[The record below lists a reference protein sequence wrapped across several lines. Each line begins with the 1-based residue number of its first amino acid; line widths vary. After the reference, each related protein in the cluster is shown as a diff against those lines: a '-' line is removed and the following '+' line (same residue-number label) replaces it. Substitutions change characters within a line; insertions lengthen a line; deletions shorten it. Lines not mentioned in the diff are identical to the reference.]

1 MTTILERPELDTDL
15 SGGPSDA
22 PIAHRSRLR
31 RLVSGKP
38 DDPHWVRP
46 TLIALLALTALSYL
60 WALGDSGW
68 ANSFYSSAVQAG
80 TKSWK
85 AFFFGSSDASNFITV
100 DKPPASLWVME
111 LSARIF
117 GVNSWSILIPQALEG
132 VATVGVLYATVRRW
146 FSPAAALLA
155 GAVMAMTPVA
165 VLMFRFNNPDALLV
179 LLLTVAAYA
188 TVRALERAQT
198 AWLMVAMACVG
209 TGFITKMLQAFV
221 IVPVIGLVYLLLAP
235 TPLGRRIRQLL
246 LAAVALVVSAGW
258 WVAAVALTPA
268 ASRPYIG
275 GSQDNSILNLIFGYN
290 GFGRLTGNE
299 AGSVGG
305 AGPAGSRWG
314 ATGWGRMFGSDM
326 GSQISW
332 LLPAALILLGAGL
345 WVTLRASRTDRTRA
359 ALILWGGW
367 LLLTAATFS
376 FAAGIIHPYYTVALA
391 PAIAALVGIGSVM
404 LWERRAQVWV
414 RVVLGVTLATTGV
427 WGYILLD
434 RTPNWLPGLRFL
446 VLLGCIGVGVMIAV
460 APRLRGRVALG
471 VGAAALIT
479 ASIGPAAYA
488 IDTIVTPHSGAIPA
502 AGPATAGPFGG
513 PGGGRAG
520 GFGGL
525 PGAQGTGGGPAF
537 AGGTAPAG
545 ARGGFPGGARG
556 VGQAPPGAAGFGR
569 ATGGANFTPGANRGG
584 GGIGGILSA
593 STPGKALVTALE
605 QDAGSYTW
613 VAATINSNSAA
624 GYQLATDDPVMAI
637 GGFNGTDPAPTLA
650 EFEQYVQ
657 AGKIH
662 YFIAGGGG
670 GAGGATG
677 SSTGS
682 TATQITNWVES
693 HFTAKT
699 VSGQTIY
706 DLT

>member
-1 MTTILERPELDTDL
+1 MTTLLERPELDPDPTP
-15 SGGPSDA
+15 GPSA
-22 PIAHRSRLR
+22 GPIADRSKLR

-38 DDPHWVRP
+38 DDPRWVRP
-46 TLIALLALTALSYL
+46 ALIGLLALTALGYL

-68 ANSFYSSAVQAG
+68 ANSFYSAAVQAG

-117 GVNSWSILIPQALEG
+117 GVNSWSILVPQALEG
-132 VATVGVLYATVRRW
+132 VATVGVLYVTVRRW

-198 AWLMVAMACVG
+198 LWLMVAMACVG

-221 IVPVIGLVYLLLAP
+221 IVPVIGLVYLLFAP

-275 GSQDNSILNLIFGYN
+275 GSQDNSILNLILGYN

-305 AGPAGSRWG
+305 AGATGSRWG
-314 ATGWGRMFGSDM
+314 PTGWTRMFGSDM
-326 GSQISW
+326 GGQISW

-404 LWERRAQVWV
+404 LWQRRDQLWV
-414 RVVLGVTLATTGV
+414 RIVLGATLVITGV
-427 WGYILLD
+427 WGFILLN

-446 VLLGCIGVGVMIAV
+446 VLLGGIGLGVVIAV
-460 APRLRGRVALG
+460 APRLTGPGRPRGRRRRADHRLHRARRLRRRHHRHPPLG
-471 VGAAALIT
+471 
-479 ASIGPAAYA
+479 SHP
-488 IDTIVTPHSGAIPA
+488 
-502 AGPATAGPFGG
+502 
-513 PGGGRAG
+513 GGRAG
-520 GFGGL
+520 ERRNL
-525 PGAQGTGGGPAF
+525 RW
-537 AGGTAPAG
+537 AG
-545 ARGGFPGGARG
+545 R
-556 VGQAPPGAAGFGR
+556 R
-569 ATGGANFTPGANRGG
+569 ATRWVRRTEW
-584 GGIGGILSA
+584 SA
-593 STPGKALVTALE
+593 
-605 QDAGSYTW
+605 QRW
-613 VAATINSNSAA
+613 
-624 GYQLATDDPVMAI
+624 
-637 GGFNGTDPAPTLA
+637 
-650 EFEQYVQ
+650 
-657 AGKIH
+657 
-662 YFIAGGGG
+662 
-670 GAGGATG
+670 
-677 SSTGS
+677 SSRLCRRYRS
-682 TATQITNWVES
+682 CR
-693 HFTAKT
+693 
-699 VSGQTIY
+699 
-706 DLT
+706 

>member
-1 MTTILERPELDTDL
+1 MTTVLEKSALETEPDLRPT
-15 SGGPSDA
+15 GPPA
-22 PIAHRSRLR
+22 ARRNLFG

-38 DDPHWVRP
+38 DDPRWVRP
-46 TLIALLALTALSYL
+46 TLLALLALTGLSYL

-111 LSARIF
+111 LSARVF
-117 GVNSWSILIPQALEG
+117 GVNSWSILVPQALEG

-146 FSPAAALLA
+146 FSPGAALLA

-198 AWLMVAMACVG
+198 IWLMVAMACVG

-258 WVAAVALTPA
+258 WVTAVALTPA

-305 AGPAGSRWG
+305 AGATGSRWG
-314 ATGWGRMFGSDM
+314 ATGWGRLFGSDM
-326 GSQISW
+326 GGQISW

-359 ALILWGGW
+359 ALVLWGGW
-367 LLLTAATFS
+367 LLLTGATFS

-404 LWERRAQVWV
+404 LWERRSQVWV
-414 RVVLGVTLATTGV
+414 RIVLGATLAMTGI
-427 WGYILLD
+427 WGYVLLN
-434 RTPNWLPGLRFL
+434 RTPDWLPGLRII
-446 VLLGCIGVGVMIAV
+446 VLLAGIGIGLGIAV
-460 APRLRGRVALG
+460 APRLRGRLALG
-471 VGAAALIT
+471 VGAAALIV

-488 IDTIVTPHSGAIPA
+488 VDTIVTPHSGAISA
-502 AGPATAGPFGG
+502 AGPATAGLFSG
-513 PGGGRAG
+513 PGGGRPG
-520 GFGGL
+520 GVGGPPGGL
-525 PGAQGTGGGPAF
+525 GTGGRPAF

-545 ARGGFPGGARG
+545 GASRFPGGVRG
-556 VGQAPPGAAGFGR
+556 AGQAPPGA
-569 ATGGANFTPGANRGG
+569 
-584 GGIGGILSA
+584 
-593 STPGKALVTALE
+593 
-605 QDAGSYTW
+605 
-613 VAATINSNSAA
+613 
-624 GYQLATDDPVMAI
+624 
-637 GGFNGTDPAPTLA
+637 
-650 EFEQYVQ
+650 
-657 AGKIH
+657 
-662 YFIAGGGG
+662 
-670 GAGGATG
+670 
-677 SSTGS
+677 
-682 TATQITNWVES
+682 
-693 HFTAKT
+693 
-699 VSGQTIY
+699 
-706 DLT
+706 

>member
-1 MTTILERPELDTDL
+1 MTTILERPDLDPDPQL
-15 SGGPSDA
+15 PPSDVL
-22 PIAHRSRLR
+22 IAHRSGLR

-38 DDPHWVRP
+38 EDPRWVRP
-46 TLIALLALTALSYL
+46 TLIALLALTALGYL

-117 GVNSWSILIPQALEG
+117 GVNSWSILVPQALEG

-155 GAVMAMTPVA
+155 RAVMAMTPVA

-188 TVRALERAQT
+188 TVRGLERAQT
-198 AWLMVAMACVG
+198 TWLMVAMACVG

-221 IVPVIGLVYLLLAP
+221 IVPVIGLVYLLFAP

-305 AGPAGSRWG
+305 GGAAGSRWG
-314 ATGWGRMFGSDM
+314 ATGWSRMFGSDM
-326 GSQISW
+326 GGQISW

-345 WVTLRASRTDRTRA
+345 WVTLRASRTDRSRA

-404 LWERRAQVWV
+404 LWERRGQVWV
-414 RVVLGVTLATTGV
+414 RIVLGATLATTGV
-427 WGYILLD
+427 WGFILLQ
-434 RTPNWLPGLRFL
+434 RTPNWLPGLRFI
-446 VLLGCIGVGVMIAV
+446 VLLAGFGIGLGIAI

-471 VGAAALIT
+471 VGAAALIV

-488 IDTIVTPHSGAIPA
+488 VDTIATPHSGAIPA
-502 AGPATAGPFGG
+502 AGPATAGP
-513 PGGGRAG
+513 GGGRP
-520 GFGGL
+520 GGL
-525 PGAQGTGGGPAF
+525 GGPPGALGTGGRPAF

-545 ARGGFPGGARG
+545 GAGRFPGGARG
-556 VGQAPPGAAGFGR
+556 AGQAPPGAAGFGR
-569 ATGGANFTPGANRGG
+569 AGGGANFTPGVARGGGGG
-584 GGIGGILSA
+584 GGIGGILNA
-593 STPGKALVTALE
+593 STPGKALVAALE
-605 QDAGSYTW
+605 KDAGKYTW
-613 VAATINSNSAA
+613 AAATVSSESAS
-624 GYQLATDDPVMAI
+624 GYQLATGDPVMAI

-650 EFEQYVQ
+650 EFERYVQ

-662 YFIAGGGG
+662 YFIVGGRGG

-677 SSTGS
+677 GGTGT

-699 VSGQTIY
+699 VSGETVY